1 MIHRATAVQWR
12 NPNGAESMGVTMAT
26 SADIEAVFQSFDP
39 EIAGWSLAL
48 RAPLAVHEAWRLSE
62 VLPLIRSAERAAA
75 EGHWVA
81 LVLAYEAAPAFDPA
95 FAVQTG
101 SAFPLAWAA
110 VFDRCQPLPAWP
122 TGGAATR
129 VAAWTPRVEPRE
141 YAAAV
146 QRVRRYIEAGDT
158 YQVNYTFPM
167 EAEFAG
173 DDRAWF
179 LRLCQAQRAAYC
191 AYLNMGR
198 FRLLCASPE
207 LFVERHGDR
216 LTTRPMKG
224 TLRRGRWCAEDR
236 VRAHELATSAKN
248 RAENVMIVDLLR
260 NDLGRLALP
269 GTVHVH
275 RLFAV
280 ERLEHVLQMTSTV
293 QATGRPGVGWCEIM
307 AALFPC
313 GSVTGAPKI
322 RTMQII
328 REVEPFPRQVYT
340 GAIGF
345 LAPDGTG
352 IFNVAIRTVLL
363 DTAAGKAVFNVGGGI
378 TYDSTAEGEYD
389 ECLDK
394 ARFLHE
400 TQPEF
405 RLLESLLLERGEYF
419 LLERHLARLRE
430 SAGYFRFTLD
440 ETAVRE
446 RLEALRRQQ
455 AGRCKVRLLL
465 SLDGTLTVEA
475 QDLAAPT
482 GAVLRVAVHTEPV
495 DSSSPFLYHKTTRR
509 EVYDRA
515 RRSRP
520 DCDDVLLWN
529 ERGEMTESCVANLV
543 YAQGGALWTP
553 PRECGLLPGSF
564 RQELLERGEIRERV
578 LRREELPGVEA
589 VHLINSVRQWIPV
602 RVVA

>member
-1 MIHRATAVQWR
+1 
-12 NPNGAESMGVTMAT
+12 MAGGT
-26 SADIEAVFQSFDP
+26 DIEAVFQSFDP

-48 RAPLAVHEAWRLSE
+48 RAPLAVHEAWQARE
-62 VLPLIRSAERAAA
+62 VLPLIRTAEQAAA
-75 EGHWVA
+75 RGFWVA
-81 LVLAYEAAPAFDPA
+81 VVMSYEAAPAFDPA
-95 FAVQTG
+95 FAVRPG

-110 VFDRCQPLPAWP
+110 VFDRCHPLPVWP
-122 TGGAATR
+122 PAGTDVVASWMSQ
-129 VAAWTPRVEPRE
+129 VAAPE

-146 QRVRRYIEAGDT
+146 QRIRGYIEAGDT

-167 EAEFAG
+167 QADFVG

-179 LRLCQAQRAAYC
+179 GRLCQAQRAAYC
-191 AYLNMGR
+191 AYVNLGR
-198 FRLLCASPE
+198 FRVLCASPE

-224 TLRRGRWCAEDR
+224 TLRRGRWGDEDQA
-236 VRAHELATSAKN
+236 RARELALSPKN
-248 RAENVMIVDLLR
+248 RAENLMIVDLLR
-260 NDLGRLALP
+260 NDLGRIALP

-293 QATGRPGVGWCEIM
+293 QATCRPGTGWGDLM
-307 AALFPC
+307 GALFPC
-313 GSVTGAPKI
+313 GSITGAPKI
-322 RTMQII
+322 RTMEII

-352 IFNVAIRTVLL
+352 VFNVAIRTVLL
-363 DTAAGKAVFNVGGGI
+363 DTATGKAVFHVGGGI
-378 TYDSTAEGEYD
+378 TYDSTPEGEYD
-389 ECLDK
+389 ECLAK

-400 TQPEF
+400 TRPPF
-405 RLLESLLLERGEYF
+405 RLLESLLLEHGEFF
-419 LLERHLARLRE
+419 LLERHLERLRE
-430 SAGYFRFTLD
+430 SARYFRFRLD
-440 ETAVRE
+440 EAAVRA
-446 RLEALRRQQ
+446 RLEALRQQ
-455 AGRCKVRLLL
+455 QPGRCKVRLLL
-465 SLDGTLTVEA
+465 SLDGALTLEA
-475 QDLAAPT
+475 QELAAPT
-482 GAVLRVAVHTEPV
+482 GAILQVAVHPEPV
-495 DSSSPFLYHKTTRR
+495 DSSNPFLCHKTTRR
-509 EVYDRA
+509 EVYERA
-515 RRSRP
+515 RQARP

-543 YAQGGALWTP
+543 FTQDGALWTP
-553 PRECGLLPGSF
+553 PRECGLLPGTF

-578 LRREELPGVEA
+578 LHREDLAGVEA